1 MFDLQ
6 FWMHMSMGLGS
17 LQHDLNGVQRWVR
30 VTDPKPIQGP
40 NLNDFRTRRPQTVTQ
55 HCVEA
60 EEICN
65 FFIVIF
71 EPYLVARG
79 ISVDTELLRQ
89 AVRVHDFGEGS
100 RAHVGNDVIL
110 GDKQSSHDLEEYE
123 YFVKF
128 LDNTYPGL
136 TVLRQQMIRAF
147 LLQFCL
153 KDHDLLPTEILLELR
168 EQKRTEALLFAAIE
182 TWGYLLYAM
191 EQYQRYGNRAILAD
205 VIVRNTGSFCDL
217 AELLPGF
224 GEFIWTAEMQI
235 WCHEHQS
242 A

>member
-6 FWMHMSMGLGS
+6 FWMHMALGLGS
-17 LQHDLNGVQRWVR
+17 LQHDLNSVQRWVR
-30 VTDPKPIQGP
+30 PEDGKTVFCRDLPVDG
-40 NLNDFRTRRPQTVTQ
+40 LRRTQTVTQ

-65 FFIVIF
+65 FFIAVL
-71 EPYLVARG
+71 EPYLAQQG
-79 ISVDTELLRQ
+79 ISLDTELLRQ
-89 AVRVHDFGEGS
+89 AVRLHDFGEGS
-100 RAHVGNDVIL
+100 RARIGHDVIL
-110 GDKQSSHDLEEYE
+110 SDKKASHDVEEYE

-136 TVLRQQMIRAF
+136 TVLRQQMVRAF

-153 KDHDLLPTEILLELR
+153 NGHDLLPAEILTQLR
-168 EQKRTEALLFAAIE
+168 EQKRTEALLFMAIE
-182 TWGYLLYAM
+182 KWGYLLYAM
-191 EQYQRYGNRAILAD
+191 EQYQRYGNRTILAD
-205 VIVRNTGSFCDL
+205 VISRNNMSYHAIAGS
-217 AELLPGF
+217 LPGF
-224 GEFIWTAEMQI
+224 SEVCWTEEMQT